1 MGKIDKRLKAMKTN
15 PQDDWRIEDL
25 HSIARRYNIDY
36 RQPGTS
42 HFTFRCWNGTCLT
55 VLSHKP
61 IKAIYI
67 KKFLEMINTLQE
79 KEADD

>member
-1 MGKIDKRLKAMKTN
+1 MGRIDKRLKAMGTN

-25 HSIARRYNIDY
+25 CSLARRYNIDY

-42 HFTFRCWNGTCLT
+42 HVTFRCWNGTCLT
-55 VLSHKP
+55 VPAHKP

-79 KEADD
+79 EEADD